1 MGHRII
7 GIGRS
12 SYSNIY
18 SMVIE
23 AIYIGLLSWLTVIIR
38 YIVVDYQTG

>member
-1 MGHRII
+1 MIGSLLMVIPVRLWKLGYRII
-7 GIGRS
+7 SRW

-23 AIYIGLLSWLTVIIR
+23 AIYVELLN
-38 YIVVDYQTG
+38 